1 MPRKQANPMRLVP
14 IVACDDMIAPA
25 IAIKIAGMTKT
36 RYMMGGT
43 VLSES
48 LVIAKTKLRI
58 HQN

>member
-1 MPRKQANPMRLVP
+1 MRLAP

-48 LVIAKTKLRI
+48 PVIATRTLQI
-58 HQN
+58 DQN